1 MKTTTTRKYREDF
14 DNVKQAFEAA
24 IDLFYELNNKK
35 RVKEVTMYISKSWE
49 EKDKLGLS
57 LSLKYANK

>member
-35 RVKEVTMYISKSWE
+35 SCKRRYYVYFKVLGGERQEKS
-49 EKDKLGLS
+49 
-57 LSLKYANK
+57 